1 MRDAK
6 PPTAC
11 DPYAAF
17 LLLEL
22 EFPKHTTTST
32 PTSTSSG
39 LACFPSAVTYQP
51 PRVDAQTLF
60 VEMPWRLLHASLWQV
75 HANLLLLLDSNDPE
89 CVHQARIGWRR
100 LRGTTRLLQGIH
112 GLPEMPN
119 PPAFEAV
126 IDRLRG
132 LRDLDVARL
141 EVLPHAAAQAV
152 GMPANEWNGLIQRL
166 DQAAAAQ
173 RVVLQKSLQN
183 SEVGQAMWQQ
193 VLWLAQLR
201 DDPPP
206 FLSQHDEATLC
217 EWARARVTDIHH
229 RFAHAQKRCQ
239 DEETQ
244 HRARIWAKRLRYATE
259 DLKHLLGKK
268 AVKWLEQARW
278 VQSSFGAQ
286 RDLQMAAGL
295 AREHGFPQLVPHILE
310 KINGK

>member
-1 MRDAK
+1 MRDVK
-6 PPTAC
+6 PTTAC
-11 DPYAAF
+11 DLCAAF

-22 EFPKHTTTST
+22 EFPKQTATAPPTFTSI
-32 PTSTSSG
+32 S
-39 LACFPSAVTYQP
+39 LARFPSAVTYQP

-60 VEMPWRLLHASLWQV
+60 TEMPWRLLHAALWQV

-100 LRGTTRLLQGIH
+100 LRGTTRLLHGIH
-112 GLPEMPN
+112 GHPEMPN
-119 PPAFEAV
+119 PPAFKAV

-152 GMPANEWNGLIQRL
+152 EVPANEWDGLIQQL

-173 RVVLQKSLQN
+173 GVALQALLQ
-183 SEVGQAMWQQ
+183 SPAVGQAMWQQ

-206 FLSQHDEATLC
+206 SLSQRDEETLG
-217 EWARARVTDIHH
+217 EWACARITDIHH
-229 RFAHAQKRCQ
+229 RFARAQKRCQ

-259 DLKHLLGKK
+259 DLQHLLGNK
-268 AVKWLEQARW
+268 AVKWLEQARR

-295 AREHGFPQLVPHILE
+295 AREHGFPQLAPHIL
-310 KINGK
+310 GKSSTR